1 MSTPIAAGTPAPS
14 ESAIDF
20 RYYGGLLWKRATLL
34 ATAAALGLTLGLLVA
49 FAQTPEYSAS
59 VMVQIDPPTPTFLSV
74 SDALAGGLWQNA
86 DFYNTQFK
94 VLRSSALGEKALVR
108 LKLDKVAPFAG
119 DPGAGAQFMD
129 HVAVEPVPESR
140 LVLLHV
146 THRYPN
152 DAALWANTLAD
163 VYMEDTIATRVEA
176 ARKAYE
182 WLRER

>member
-1 MSTPIAAGTPAPS
+1 MSSLLPHGAAGPQ
-14 ESAIDF
+14 ESPIDF
-20 RYYGGLLWKRATLL
+20 RYYGNLFWKSRAFL
-34 ATAAALGLTLGLLVA
+34 ATAAALGLGMGLLVA

-119 DPGAGAQFMD
+119 DPGAGAQFM
-129 HVAVEPVPESR
+129 
-140 LVLLHV
+140 
-146 THRYPN
+146 
-152 DAALWANTLAD
+152 
-163 VYMEDTIATRVEA
+163 
-176 ARKAYE
+176 
-182 WLRER
+182 